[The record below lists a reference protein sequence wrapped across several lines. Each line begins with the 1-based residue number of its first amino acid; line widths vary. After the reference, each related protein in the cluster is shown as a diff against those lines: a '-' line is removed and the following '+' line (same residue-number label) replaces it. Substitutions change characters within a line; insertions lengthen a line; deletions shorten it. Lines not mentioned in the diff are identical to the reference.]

1 MAAEKQR
8 QRDRLLKALG
18 HDFTQTELLEEALTH
33 PSATTR
39 KSAGRG
45 EGRDYERLEFLGDRV
60 LGLVIADHLLKTFP
74 EADAGRLAR
83 RFNEL
88 VRQETLAEV
97 ANRIDLGGHM
107 RFAKAEREAGGGA
120 KPALLANACEAV
132 IGALFLDGGIEAAAA
147 FVHRYWDALAE
158 ELTTAPKDAKT
169 RLQELAH
176 ARGLTPPAYR
186 EVGREGP
193 PHEPVFTI
201 EVAVEGIG
209 TADGRGSAKRA
220 AEQEAAAALLGQ
232 IEGGAAK

>member
-1 MAAEKQR
+1 MAPGKER
-8 QRDRLLKALG
+8 DRDRLLKALG
-18 HDFTQTELLEEALTH
+18 HEFGRPEFLEEALTH

-74 EADAGRLAR
+74 QADAGRLAR

-88 VRQETLAEV
+88 VRQETLADV
-97 ANRIDLGGHM
+97 ANRIDLGDHM
-107 RFAKAEREAGGGA
+107 WFAKAEREAGGGA

-132 IGALFLDGGIEAAAA
+132 IGALFLDGGVEAAAS

-176 ARGLTPPAYR
+176 ARALQPPAYR
-186 EVGREGP
+186 EVSREGP

-201 EVAVEGIG
+201 EVSVDGIG
-209 TADGRGSAKRA
+209 AAEGKGSAKRV
-220 AEQEAAAALLGQ
+220 AEQEAAAALFAQ
-232 IEGGAAK
+232 IEDTAT